1 MKTHCTYS
9 KKLKLDDI
17 QEHPQN
23 PNMHPEHQIELLA
36 KIIKKHGW
44 RRPIVVS
51 NRTGK
56 NVIIKGHGRFEAAKL
71 LKVKNVPVDIQT
83 YDSEQ
88 AELEDLVADN
98 RLTELIDVDMEKLKD
113 ALSKIDTDNLET
125 GYTSGE
131 VESIINSIEID
142 ENELVLE
149 REVDVDP
156 KEASGQK
163 SLVLHYTLEEHTK
176 LIPMIEV
183 LQKMYNCKNTSM
195 TILTVLKNLHP

>member
-71 LKVKNVPVDIQT
+71 LKFKDVPVDIQT

-131 VESIINSIEID
+131 VESIINSIQID

-176 LIPMIEV
+176 LTPMIEV

>member
-1 MKTHCTYS
+1 M
-9 KKLKLDDI
+9 DDI
-17 QEHPQN
+17 QEHPKN

-51 NRTGK
+51 NRTDS

-71 LKVKNVPVDIQT
+71 LNLKTVPVDIQS
-83 YDSEQ
+83 YESEQ

-131 VESIINSIEID
+131 VESIINSIEIE
-142 ENELVLE
+142 ENDLVLE

-163 SLVLHYTLEEHTK
+163 SLVLHYTLEEYGK
-176 LIPMIEV
+176 LMPMVEA
-183 LQKMYNCKNTSM
+183 LQKIYNCKNTSM
-195 TILTVLKNLHP
+195 TILRILKNLHP

>member
-1 MKTHCTYS
+1 MKIHCTYR
-9 KKLKLDDI
+9 KKLKIDEI

-51 NRTGK
+51 NRTGE
-56 NVIIKGHGRFEAAKL
+56 NVIIKGHGRFQAAKL
-71 LKVKNVPVDIQT
+71 LKAKDVPVDIQE

-113 ALSKIDTDNLET
+113 ALSKIDTDSLET

-131 VESIINSIEID
+131 IESIINSIEID
-142 ENELVLE
+142 NNELILE
-149 REVDVDP
+149 REVDIDP

-176 LIPMIEV
+176 LIPMIEA